1 MPNYPRTTLQSMDF
15 ELEAGAAVDL
25 SHTIVEGM
33 TVYVGDPA
41 PRIRRVKHIEKDG
54 VNLSELTLGSHTGTH
69 IDAPIH
75 FIKDGVPVDRLPPET
90 CVGEAVVLDLEKPQ
104 GSEVT
109 REDMEKSALVDREG
123 LIVLLYTGMSKRWED
138 PSART
143 NFTYL
148 SADAADWLVERKVKA
163 VGIDYVSV
171 EKYGSKEAPV
181 HKALLSKGI
190 PIIESLSQRLGEFK
204 GKRILL
210 VCLPLKVGGS
220 DGGPA
225 RALAYPLRKR

>member
-1 MPNYPRTTLQSMDF
+1 MSF
-15 ELEAGAAVDL
+15 ELDIGGAVDL

-41 PRIRRVKHIEKDG
+41 PKIRRVKRIEKDG
-54 VNLSELTLGSHTGTH
+54 VNLSEVVLGSHTGTH

-75 FIKDGVPVDRLPPET
+75 FIRDGQPVDLLSPEC
-90 CVGEAVVLDLEKPQ
+90 CVGEAVVLDVAKPQ
-104 GSEVT
+104 GSEIT
-109 REDMEKSALVDREG
+109 AEDIEKSGLVDREG
-123 LIVLLYTGMSKRWED
+123 LIVLLYTGMSRRWDD
-138 PSART
+138 PAART

-148 SADAADWLVERKVKA
+148 SPDAARLLVERRARA

-171 EKYGSKEAPV
+171 EKYGSEEAPV
-181 HKALLSKGI
+181 HKTLLSRGI
-190 PIIESLSQRLGEFK
+190 PIIESLNERLGGFA
-204 GKRILL
+204 GKRIFL
-210 VCLPLKVGGS
+210 VCLPLKIGGS